1 MNDFFK
7 DKVILTSG
15 ILHITPREG
24 YEFIA
29 NIAGGL
35 VEWERD
41 DLPVKINKSEHLK
54 DSCMCMLRKRNIKYK
69 K

>member
-7 DKVILTSG
+7 DKGILTSG

-41 DLPVKINKSEHLK
+41 GLPVKINKSEHLTG
-54 DSCMCMLRKRNIKYK
+54 SCMCMLRKRNIKYK